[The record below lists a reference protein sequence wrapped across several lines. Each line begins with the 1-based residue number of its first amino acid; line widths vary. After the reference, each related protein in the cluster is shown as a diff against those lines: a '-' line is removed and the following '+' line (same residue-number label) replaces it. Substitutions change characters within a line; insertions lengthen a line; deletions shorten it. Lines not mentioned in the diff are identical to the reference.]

1 MKSFPA
7 LVFFTYS
14 KKITVLYILL
24 SKKKKKK
31 RDLQSLAH
39 LGRKAKLSNSTGI
52 IQLKPTTLEQ
62 SYHIIKAPEVA
73 FYKALRK

>member
-14 KKITVLYILL
+14 KKIIVLYILL
-24 SKKKKKK
+24 SKKKKK

>member
-14 KKITVLYILL
+14 KKITVLYIFL
-24 SKKKKKK
+24 SKKKKK